1 MKPTKKLNSVASTFW
16 LDDDINEKLI
26 EGRQVNYTKLAATQ
40 RAIGNFVNIVT
51 GKKIPVVFQSGDNSY
66 TDGKQVV
73 IGSKLDGANFDPAVG
88 LALHEGSH
96 VAFTDF
102 SIFDGNTS
110 EIKNSKFASVVR
122 MYGVDPDF
130 TLENEDFRNI
140 KDLLNYVEDR
150 RIDFKVY
157 TAAPGYRPYYEAMY
171 NKYFNDK
178 IIDKALIKGEKTQE
192 SWDSYLFH
200 IINLTNP
207 NRNLSSLKQLQ
218 TIWDIIDLAN
228 ISRLE
233 TTIDALEVAVNVFK
247 IIKQAVTKEES
258 ETEQSDSDNAIKT
271 PTSDGESGSSQPGD
285 SESGDI
291 EPGGNESPAN
301 ESEVSNNTETVLSPK
316 EADKLKT
323 VIQNQRDFLD
333 GKQKKT
339 GKLSKTQNR
348 VVNAIRESGTEV
360 RTIDYKNSDGIS
372 VASIDTI
379 VIKKIN
385 SAIINAMPEL
395 FKQSDRFKQQMDE
408 SISKGIV
415 LGKHLGKK
423 LQVRNSDKTLKTTRL
438 FTGKIDRRLV
448 AELGYAN
455 ENVFQRIVSDKYKNF
470 LVHIS
475 IDASG
480 SMGGRKWFN
489 SIMSAVAIAQAASM
503 TTGIRVQISTRGTA
517 SSFSGR
523 DQCVTM
529 YAYDS
534 AYDKMNKIKTYF
546 KYLNVYGCTPE
557 GISFK
562 SIQKD
567 LIQDSKEDE
576 VIFVNYSDGA
586 PSHVYGVPVQYGETI
601 PSGVKYTKKVI
612 GEFRENK
619 IMIISYFISESD
631 NYWTGSDKD
640 SFKYMYGI
648 DSNYIDPV
656 NMNQVAKSLNI
667 KFTETI

>member
-26 EGRQVNYTKLAATQ
+26 EGKQVNYTKLAATQ

-102 SIFDGNTS
+102 SIFEGNTS
-110 EIKNSKFASVVR
+110 EIKNSKFASIVR

-171 NKYFNDK
+171 DKYFNDK
-178 IIDKALIKGEKTQE
+178 IIDKALIKGEKTLE

-207 NRNLSSLKQLQ
+207 NRKLSSLKQLQ
-218 TIWDIIDLAN
+218 TIWDTIDLAN
-228 ISRLE
+228 ISRLS
-233 TTIDALEVAVNVFK
+233 TTIDALEVAVDVFK
-247 IIKQAVTKEES
+247 IIKHAVAEADAEQA
-258 ETEQSDSDNAIKT
+258 ETEDAIKS
-271 PTSDGESGSSQPGD
+271 PSNDSESSNGQPSN
-285 SESGDI
+285 SESGDT
-291 EPGGNESPAN
+291 EFSD
-301 ESEVSNNTETVLSPK
+301 SEASGSHNIETVLSPK
-316 EADKLKT
+316 EADKLKN

-333 GKQKKT
+333 GKQRKT

-360 RTIDYKNSDGIS
+360 RTIDYKNADGIS
-372 VASIDTI
+372 IASIDTI

-385 SAIINAMPEL
+385 SAIINAMPDL
-395 FKQSDRFKQQMDE
+395 FKQSDKFKLKMDE

-480 SMGGRKWFN
+480 SMGGKKWFN

-517 SSFSGR
+517 CSFSGR

-534 AYDKMNKIKTYF
+534 AHDKMNKIKTYF

-586 PSHVYGVPVQYGETI
+586 PSHVYGVPMQYNETVS
-601 PSGVKYTKKVI
+601 SGVKYTKKVI
-612 GEFRENK
+612 GEFRENN
-619 IMIISYFISESD
+619 IMIISYFISDTE
-631 NYWTGSDKD
+631 NHWAQSDKE

>member
-1 MKPTKKLNSVASTFW
+1 MKTIKKLNSVASTFW

-26 EGRQVNYTKLAATQ
+26 EGKQVNYTKLAATQ

-73 IGSKLDGANFDPAVG
+73 IGSKLEGNNFDPAVG

-102 SIFDGNTS
+102 SIFEGSTK
-110 EIKNSKFASVVR
+110 ELKNSKFASIVR

-130 TLENEDFRNI
+130 TLENEDFINI

-150 RIDFKVY
+150 RIDYKIY
-157 TAAPGYRPYYEAMY
+157 NAAPGYRPYYEAMY
-171 NKYFNDK
+171 DKYFNDK

-192 SWDSYLFH
+192 NWDCYLFH

-207 NRNLSSLKQLQ
+207 NRKLDSLIHLHR
-218 TIWDIIDLAN
+218 IWDTIDLAN
-228 ISRLE
+228 ISRLQ
-233 TTIDALEVAVNVFK
+233 TTIDALAVAVDVFK
-247 IIKQAVTKEES
+247 IIKQAIADAESKKSES
-258 ETEQSDSDNAIKT
+258 EKSDTESKSTMPAT
-271 PTSDGESGSSQPGD
+271 GSGEGDGASVSVELAGNETDD
-285 SESGDI
+285 SEDDNVVPI
-291 EPGGNESPAN
+291 ES
-301 ESEVSNNTETVLSPK
+301 VLSPK
-316 EADKLKT
+316 DVNKLNNA
-323 VIQNQRDFLD
+323 IQNQRDFLN
-333 GKQKKT
+333 GEQKKS

-360 RTIDYKNSDGIS
+360 RSVEYKDGDGIS
-372 VASIDTI
+372 STAIDTI

-385 SAIINAMPEL
+385 SAIINAMPDL
-395 FKQSDRFKQQMDE
+395 FTQSAKFMSAMDE
-408 SISKGIV
+408 TISKGIV

-423 LQVRNSDKTLKTTRL
+423 LQVRNADKSLKTTRL

-448 AELGYAN
+448 SELGYGN
-455 ENVFQRIVSDKYKNF
+455 ESVFHRIVTDKYKNF

-480 SMGGRKWFN
+480 SMGGTKWFN
-489 SIMSAVAIAQAASM
+489 SIMSAIAIAQAASM
-503 TTGIRVQISTRGTA
+503 TTGIRVQISTRGTC

-534 AYDKMNKIKTYF
+534 AHDKISKIKTYF
-546 KYLNVYGCTPE
+546 KHLNVYGCTPE

-567 LIQDSKEDE
+567 LIQDGKGSE

-586 PSHVYGVPVQYGETI
+586 PSHVHGVPYDYSGNSVS
-601 PSGVKYTKKVI
+601 SGVRYTKKVI
-612 GEFRENK
+612 NEFREGGVS
-619 IMIISYFISESD
+619 IISYFISSTDSYWSQSD
-631 NYWTGSDKD
+631 RE
-640 SFKYMYGI
+640 SFKYMYGV
-648 DSNYIDPV
+648 DSNFIDPV
-656 NMNQVAKSLNI
+656 NMSQVAKSLNV
-667 KFTETI
+667 KFTEII

>member
-1 MKPTKKLNSVASTFW
+1 MKTIKKLNSVASTFW

-26 EGRQVNYTKLAATQ
+26 EGKHVNYTKLAATQ

-73 IGSKLDGANFDPAVG
+73 IGSKLEGNNFDPAVG

-102 SIFDGNTS
+102 SIFEGSTN
-110 EIKNSKFASVVR
+110 ELKNSKFASVVR

-130 TLENEDFRNI
+130 TLENEDFINI

-150 RIDFKVY
+150 RIDYKIY
-157 TAAPGYRPYYEAMY
+157 NAAPGYRPYYEAMY
-171 NKYFNDK
+171 DKYFNDK

-192 SWDSYLFH
+192 TWDCYLFH

-207 NRNLSSLKQLQ
+207 NRKLDSLIYLQ
-218 TIWDIIDLAN
+218 QIWDTIDLAN
-228 ISRLE
+228 ISRLQ
-233 TTIDALEVAVNVFK
+233 TTIDALTVAVDVFK
-247 IIKQAVTKEES
+247 IVKQAEADAKAKAEKEKSNTES
-258 ETEQSDSDNAIKT
+258 NSVMPSGEGEG
-271 PTSDGESGSSQPGD
+271 DGDGVSGSAETDVKENDDVEDDKAVPV
-285 SESGDI
+285 ES
-291 EPGGNESPAN
+291 
-301 ESEVSNNTETVLSPK
+301 VLSPK
-316 EADKLKT
+316 DVNKLNNA
-323 VIQNQRDFLD
+323 IQSQRDFLN
-333 GKQKKT
+333 GEQKKS

-360 RTIDYKNSDGIS
+360 RSIDYKDNNGLS

-385 SAIINAMPEL
+385 SAIINVMPDL
-395 FKQSDRFKQQMDE
+395 FKQSAKFMAKMDE
-408 SISKGIV
+408 TISRGIV

-423 LQVRNSDKTLKTTRL
+423 LQVRNADKSLKTTRL

-448 AELGYAN
+448 AELGYGN
-455 ENVFQRIVSDKYKNF
+455 ESVFHRIVTDKYKNF

-480 SMGGRKWFN
+480 SMGGTKWFN
-489 SIMSAVAIAQAASM
+489 AIMSAIAIAQAASM
-503 TTGIRVQISTRGTA
+503 TTGIRVQISTRGTC

-534 AYDKMNKIKTYF
+534 AHDKISKIKTYF
-546 KYLNVYGCTPE
+546 KHLNVYGCTPE
-557 GISFK
+557 GVSFK

-567 LIQDSKEDE
+567 LIQDGKGSE

-586 PSHVYGVPVQYGETI
+586 PSHVDGVPYEYNQTGVS
-601 PSGVKYTKKVI
+601 SGVRYTKKVI
-612 GEFRENK
+612 NEFREGGVS
-619 IMIISYFISESD
+619 IISYFIFSTDSYWSQSDSE
-631 NYWTGSDKD
+631 
-640 SFKYMYGI
+640 SFKYMYGV
-648 DSNYIDPV
+648 DSNFIDPI
-656 NMNQVAKSLNI
+656 NMSQVAKSLNV
-667 KFTETI
+667 KFTEII